1 MYGSS
6 LPSFSASS
14 TTTLPLLSYSPLPLF
29 SLHSSASSS
38 SLSSTFFCCL
48 TSPLYSLSLSYSTK
62 SPYRQILEEFFYS
75 DLASVNDE
83 EPPTFHTL
91 IFNLQTRVDIYMYLL
106 KYLI

>member
-6 LPSFSASS
+6 LPFFLCFFHHYLTSTLLLSSAPLFSPLLCFFLFS
-14 TTTLPLLSYSPLPLF
+14 LFHLLLLLNLPPLLS
-29 SLHSSASSS
+29 
-38 SLSSTFFCCL
+38 
-48 TSPLYSLSLSYSTK
+48 LSLLLYH